1 MDKKMFRLLKYIAS
15 VPYRSQKEVETFLEL
30 PLTDSL
36 ELIHLLDEHFI
47 SVSNDKQSLFVTPQ
61 GRELMETRAREW
73 RRDLVAY
80 GTFVVVSLTFLL
92 KLFGYF

>member
-1 MDKKMFRLLKYIAS
+1 MDKKTFRLLKYIAS
-15 VPYRSQKEVETFLEL
+15 ASYRSQNEVETFLNL

-36 ELIHLLDEHFI
+36 ELIHLLEENFI
-47 SVSNDKQSLFVTPQ
+47 SVSNDKQFLFVTPR